1 MKMRASK
8 RVFTAKGFTLVEL
21 LLGSSI
27 LLVVIIG
34 TLALFERS
42 NKISVDQTRFSE
54 VQHNVRS
61 AMYFVSRDARMAGV
75 GLIPDIT
82 GYAVEGQDA
91 FSPAPEAADS
101 LKLMGNF
108 DDPVAL
114 RIENYQGSS
123 VQAKIYDS
131 DLIDTPFQCPEFF
144 ENKIIFVMSTRCPG
158 CYAFR
163 FIDEGKLQGCDGAG
177 NAHVIVPP
185 GRGPGINPPGGLSDT
200 FCNDDCWDDAI
211 ITIAQIKYYW
221 LDTTGNS
228 DDYSTIANLD
238 AAHGYIGG
246 SGSTPRN
253 PNVLYLSTDNGSG
266 TAQHMPLAMNIENLQ
281 FQYNGDYLIPSDGVL
296 DGFTDWD
303 PTWTIQATDNDA
315 DRQTKRERLAKLSQI
330 RIQILGRTDQPYLTV
345 SKSPVTDVHLYRRP
359 ALSNSPAATSPDPK
373 VPPDDWRRRFLL
385 ESTATIRNNAI
396 VIYNTGQH

>member
-1 MKMRASK
+1 MKKRAQRK
-8 RVFTAKGFTLVEL
+8 RKGFAPRGFTLVEL

-108 DDPVAL
+108 SDPLGL
-114 RIENYQGSS
+114 RIEKYQGGEGGASA
-123 VQAKIYDS
+123 QADLYDYE
-131 DLIDTPFQCPEFF
+131 L
-144 ENKIIFVMSTRCPG
+144 ENAPYDCAFYDNKFVLVMSTKCPG
-158 CYAFR
+158 CVAFR
-163 FIDEGKLQGCDGAG
+163 FIDEGKLQGCDGSG
-177 NAHVIVPP
+177 KAHIIFPHGQAPEV
-185 GRGPGINPPGGLSDT
+185 NPPGGLIDEN
-200 FCNDDCWDDAI
+200 CAVACWEDAI
-211 ITIAQIKYYW
+211 ITMAEIKYYW
-221 LDTTGNS
+221 LDTTGDA
-228 DDYSTIANLD
+228 DDYLTINPQTAD
-238 AAHGYIGG
+238 GYLGI
-246 SGSTPRN
+246 
-253 PNVLYLSTDNGSG
+253 PNVLYMSTNTGAGS
-266 TAQHMPLAMNIENLQ
+266 AQHMPLAMNIENIQ
-281 FQYNGDYLIPSDGVL
+281 FQYNGDFSTPSDGVL

-303 PTWTIQATDNDA
+303 PTWTILSTDDA
-315 DRQTKRERLAKLSQI
+315 AARQTKRERLAKLSQI

-345 SKSPVTDVHLYRRP
+345 SKSPVTDVQLYRRP
-359 ALSNSPAATSPDPK
+359 ALSNSRTPAT
-373 VPPDDWRRRFLL
+373 DDWRRRFLL
-385 ESTATIRNNAI
+385 ESTATIRNNAL